1 MFYKNMWSRSI
12 WDKALAIPRQI
23 CSYVRM
29 RPRGLALAFFVSVL
43 VAPFAHAASIQC
55 TTADKSAWLPPA
67 KVKAMLEEHGFTDVG
82 APKPNDGNC
91 YVVQATDNTGA
102 KKTLYLD
109 PTDGALMAM
118 E

>member
-1 MFYKNMWSRSI
+1 MRSTATVV
-12 WDKALAIPRQI
+12 ALLA
-23 CSYVRM
+23 
-29 RPRGLALAFFVSVL
+29 GLSVASL
-43 VAPFAHAASIQC
+43 AHAATVQC
-55 TTADKSAWLPPA
+55 TTADKSTWLPA
-67 KVKAMLEEHGFTDVG
+67 AQVKKMLEQHGFTSVG

>member
-1 MFYKNMWSRSI
+1 MRTAKLAAALVVS
-12 WDKALAIPRQI
+12 LAIAP
-23 CSYVRM
+23 
-29 RPRGLALAFFVSVL
+29 LAN
-43 VAPFAHAASIQC
+43 AASIQC
-55 TTADKSAWLPPA
+55 TTADKSAWLAPP
-67 KVKAMLEEHGFTDVG
+67 KVKAMLEQHGFTNIG
-82 APKPNDGNC
+82 APKPNEGNC

>member
-1 MFYKNMWSRSI
+1 MRTAKLAA
-12 WDKALAIPRQI
+12 ALVV
-23 CSYVRM
+23 S
-29 RPRGLALAFFVSVL
+29 LAMAPLAN
-43 VAPFAHAASIQC
+43 AASIQC
-55 TTADKSAWLPPA
+55 TTADKSAWLAPA
-67 KVKAMLEEHGFTDVG
+67 KIKAMLEQHGFTNIG
-82 APKPNDGNC
+82 APKPNESNC

>member
-1 MFYKNMWSRSI
+1 
-12 WDKALAIPRQI
+12 
-23 CSYVRM
+23 
-29 RPRGLALAFFVSVL
+29 
-43 VAPFAHAASIQC
+43 
-55 TTADKSAWLPPA
+55 
-67 KVKAMLEEHGFTDVG
+67 MLQQHGFANVG
-82 APKPNDGNC
+82 AINPDAGNC

>member
-1 MFYKNMWSRSI
+1 MRHLAASLLLG
-12 WDKALAIPRQI
+12 LAITPI
-23 CSYVRM
+23 
-29 RPRGLALAFFVSVL
+29 
-43 VAPFAHAASIQC
+43 AHAASIQC
-55 TTADKSAWLPPA
+55 TTADKSAWLSPA
-67 KVKAMLEEHGFTDVG
+67 TVKAMLEQHGFTNVG
-82 APKPNDGNC
+82 APAPNDGNC

>member
-1 MFYKNMWSRSI
+1 MRHLAA
-12 WDKALAIPRQI
+12 ALLVSLWITP
-23 CSYVRM
+23 
-29 RPRGLALAFFVSVL
+29 LAQ
-43 VAPFAHAASIQC
+43 AAGIQC

-67 KVKAMLEEHGFTDVG
+67 KVKAMLEQHGFTGVG
-82 APKPNDGNC
+82 TPKANDGNC
-91 YVVQATDNTGA
+91 YVVQATDSSGA